1 MVRPAKDICL
11 GRENPTQMNKKK
23 KYDFLIVGAGIAGL
37 CLAHQ
42 LEKEGKSFLIINQES
57 EHKSSKVAAGMFNPI
72 SGKRMTVNWRVH
84 ELLESLHQTFNEFET
99 KLGKNYLIKANI
111 IQAFGNVKES
121 NDFTGQLE
129 KDNFSHFIGSDQ
141 VQAIGLNSEFGNFE
155 VLGSGWVKTKEWI
168 EDFQHYL
175 LEKDVFMSLKADW
188 QEFKFLGEEWSWRE
202 IKFEKVVSCEGYK
215 YLENPHFNWLPFKL
229 CKGQVLHISCPG
241 LNQKYI
247 LKKGVYLVHQYDDVY
262 KVGATYEWDFED
274 EKPTE
279 SGKENLIEKLNKLLT
294 LPYTVVSQESGIR
307 PTTRDRA
314 AILGKHPKLK
324 NLYCF
329 NGLGTKGILQ
339 APFLAK
345 HLMNGIESIKSIDP
359 KVSIE
364 RFYSF
369 YSSSQN

>member
-1 MVRPAKDICL
+1 MVRLAKDICL
-11 GRENPTQMNKKK
+11 GRENPNQMNKKK

-37 CLAHQ
+37 CLAHH
-42 LEKEGKSFLIINQES
+42 LEKEGKSFLIIDQES

-99 KLGKNYLIKANI
+99 KLGKNYLVKANI
-111 IQAFGNVKES
+111 IQAFGNIKES
-121 NDFTGQLE
+121 NDFIAQLE

-141 VQAIGLNSEFGNFE
+141 VQATGLNSEFGTFE

-168 EDFQHYL
+168 EDYQHYL
-175 LEKDVFMSLKADW
+175 LEKDVLINRKADW
-188 QEFKFLGEEWSWRE
+188 QEIKLWGEEWSWRE

-247 LKKGVYLVHQYDDVY
+247 LKKGVYLVNQYDDVY

-294 LPYTVVSQESGIR
+294 LPYTVVSHESGIR

-314 AILGKHPKLK
+314 AILGKHPELK

-329 NGLGTKGILQ
+329 NGLGTKGMLQ

-345 HLMNGIESIKSIDP
+345 HFMNGIESINSIDP

-369 YSSSQN
+369 YSISQI